1 MDPKIFGRGTWFFI
15 FVMIYHFIHLIY
27 QDIDQYFIDQ
37 DKRKIIHTDKNYI
50 KNIENKYLEILK
62 QKLSLLISALP
73 CNECK
78 HHTNDAMIENNIYNA
93 DSIYTI
99 LHFFIELRN
108 QFYPNN
114 KIDRKT
120 LKNVINIIS
129 NEKIFLR
136 QILLE

>member
-15 FVMIYHFIHLIY
+15 FVMIYHFIHLTY
-27 QDIDQYFIDQ
+27 QDIDQYFINK
-37 DKRKIIHTDKNYI
+37 DKRKFIYTDKYYI
-50 KNIENKYLEILK
+50 SKIENKYLEKLK
-62 QKLSLLISALP
+62 HKLSILISALP

-78 HHTNDAMIENNIYNA
+78 LHTNEAMIENNIYNA
-93 DSIYTI
+93 DSIYII

-108 QFYPNN
+108 QFYTN
-114 KIDRKT
+114 KIDRMS

-129 NEKIFLR
+129 KEKIFLR